1 MRDTFYSS
9 VETSQQT
16 ETRFVEAFKLS
27 NVLELSEK
35 ERAILAEIKRIME
48 EECEKLQ
55 VDIDEV
61 HSQLID

>member
-1 MRDTFYSS
+1 M
-9 VETSQQT
+9 
-16 ETRFVEAFKLS
+16 S
-27 NVLELSEK
+27 NVLELSDK